1 MTGPTIPVLRLPASS
16 VPPRDAMRAG
26 ARSTGMPYL
35 IHAGTDTER
44 WQLLRAELPRDALG
58 DVEGR
63 LLAISAV
70 TWVGGCGTL
79 VLTRDG
85 SPFLATVARVRTRD
99 AAWCAVWAG
108 EKADGEPLFEWD
120 DTAGPCPRWLSVLF
134 PTPTDGPVTLMQVD
148 LGPPPAIRP
157 PDAVVPVPAGAAPA
171 DVVRLA
177 GIRLEAQLV
186 SSGDLVPAVGC
197 WRDAEI
203 RLWWGQDVGAL
214 ARVVGGDPSNQG
226 AIVWEGVQE
235 GPRLTLRLVLESHGS
250 APIAWVRRAHLDG
263 SRARW
268 LGDGAIEAHAPVG
281 LLKAPSNLFRDPE

>member
-1 MTGPTIPVLRLPASS
+1 VSGPTIPVLRLPASS
-16 VPPRDAMRAG
+16 AAPRDAMRAG
-26 ARSTGMPYL
+26 ARSSGLPYML
-35 IHAGTDTER
+35 HAGTETER
-44 WQLLRAELPRDALG
+44 WQLLRAELPRDAMG
-58 DVEGR
+58 DVEGK
-63 LLAISAV
+63 LLAIPAV

-85 SPFLATVARVRTRD
+85 SPFVATVARVRTR
-99 AAWCAVWAG
+99 AGAWCAVWAG
-108 EKADGEPLFEWD
+108 EKGDGEPLFEWD

-148 LGPPPAIRP
+148 MGPPPAIRP
-157 PDAVVPVPAGAAPA
+157 PDAVVPVPKGASAA

-186 SSGDLVPAVGC
+186 SSGNLVPVVGC

-203 RLWWGQDVGAL
+203 RLWWGRDVGSL
-214 ARVVGGDPSNQG
+214 APVVGGDPNITG

-235 GPRLTLRLVLESHGS
+235 GAVLTLRLVLESHGN

-263 SRARW
+263 NRARW
-268 LGDGAIEAHAPVG
+268 HGDGAIEPHAAVG
-281 LLKAPSNLFRDPE
+281 LLQAPLNVFRYP